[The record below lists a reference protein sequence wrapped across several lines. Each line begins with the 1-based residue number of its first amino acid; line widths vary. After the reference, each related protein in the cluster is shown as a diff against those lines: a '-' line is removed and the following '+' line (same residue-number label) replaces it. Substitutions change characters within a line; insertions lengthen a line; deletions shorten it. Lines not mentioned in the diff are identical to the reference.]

1 MNFDFLKNTTLN
13 AVEKTPAK
21 TSTGRIAVE
30 RNPTNGASLRLFKD
44 GSVYPSM
51 EAVGKY
57 DLEYAYSTSTDV
69 NVTGNGFD
77 VIDSRQWA
85 QYPQD
90 AQPVLFIAAV
100 PKKSGLV
107 DLFASAKGEDTSV
120 MTQGSKTFGVELI
133 VMLQEVYN
141 VEDLFATQK
150 YVDLVIM
157 DNVEMPS
164 IDGIYNVPK
173 TVAKG
178 ENKGNI
184 TTKRREN
191 ITVNPLALF
200 YTAVTVE
207 EEVEYSHMSDKM
219 QSSFG
224 IVEED
229 SEVQAFE
236 EMTA

>member
-1 MNFDFLKNTTLN
+1 MNFDFLKNTTLSV
-13 AVEKTPAK
+13 VENVKSTTSK
-21 TSTGRIAVE
+21 STGRVAIQ
-30 RNPTNGASLRLFKD
+30 RNPENGATLRLFKD
-44 GSVYPSM
+44 GSVYPSL

-57 DLEYAYSTSTDV
+57 DLEYHGD
-69 NVTGNGFD
+69 TGNGFD

-107 DLFASAKGEDTSV
+107 DLFASAKMEGTSV
-120 MTQGSKTFGVELI
+120 LTQGSKTFGVELI

-178 ENKGNI
+178 ENKGMT

-200 YTAVTVE
+200 TVEAMTE
-207 EEVEYSHMSDKM
+207 EEVE
-219 QSSFG
+219 
-224 IVEED
+224 